1 VGSIINT
8 KFDLF
13 LLLINTAQKL
23 LHSTRNCYAAQETV
37 THHRK
42 LLHSTRNCY
51 AAQKTV
57 TQHRELFH
65 STRNCYAAQETVP
78 QHKKLFQNHSK
89 NVSQQETVPE
99 HKKPLHSSKAV
110 PQHLLSGRQ
119 FCIFAV
125 LGIQIRS
132 KLNKIN

>member
-1 VGSIINT
+1 MHR
-8 KFDLF
+8 K
-13 LLLINTAQKL
+13 Q
-23 LHSTRNCYAAQETV
+23 LHSTRNGYAAREP
-37 THHRK
+37 
-42 LLHSTRNCY
+42 
-51 AAQKTV
+51 V

-65 STRNCYAAQETVP
+65 STRNCYAAQETVL
-78 QHKKLFQNHSK
+78 QHKKLFQLHNK
-89 NVSQQETVPE
+89 NVSQQKTVPE

-125 LGIQIRS
+125 WGIQIRS